1 MPFLLSA
8 TLFHPDLSFH
18 EESRCVHRSPVI
30 GFSLKWTLFLSYSS
44 LARFDTTIMSFAVYL
59 WKKNGTYQ
67 VRGFQAFVQFICILV
82 FQQNNTFGKMMLD
95 LIMGENISW
104 MILYS

>member
-30 GFSLKWTLFLSYSS
+30 FLSLGFSLKWTLFLSSSS
-44 LARFDTTIMSFAVYL
+44 LARFDATIMSFGILPLEEEWYL
-59 WKKNGTYQ
+59 SG
-67 VRGFQAFVQFICILV
+67 
-82 FQQNNTFGKMMLD
+82 
-95 LIMGENISW
+95 
-104 MILYS
+104 

>member
-44 LARFDTTIMSFAVYL
+44 LARFDTTIMSFAVLPLEEESYL
-59 WKKNGTYQ
+59 SG
-67 VRGFQAFVQFICILV
+67 
-82 FQQNNTFGKMMLD
+82 
-95 LIMGENISW
+95 
-104 MILYS
+104 